1 MSQGTERSLV
11 ILKPDAVLRRQ
22 IGVNMLKA
30 LKKLP
35 GASVLAFKEIILPE
49 DFAKQ
54 LYAEHEGQLFFP
66 ALIEMMTSSIG
77 VIMVVVEGPGI
88 VGAIRE
94 LLGPRFVEDARAIKG
109 SLRAKYGIVKGV
121 NVAYASNSVE
131 NGERDVELFSGFL
144 GTEITSKNKGATTKQ
159 LDAYIA
165 KWDGKFPD
173 NTKSIQKEV
182 IDVLDALAD
191 VKAVLQTESNESDE
205 KIRSMLKIILNALL
219 D

>member
-1 MSQGTERSLV
+1 MSQANERSLV

-35 GASVLAFKEIILPE
+35 DVSVLVFKEITLPE
-49 DFAKQ
+49 EFVKQ

-77 VIMVVVEGPGI
+77 VIVVVVEGPGI
-88 VGAIRE
+88 VGSIRE
-94 LLGPRFVEDARAIKG
+94 MLGPRFVEDARAIKG

-131 NGERDVELFSGFL
+131 NGEWDVELFTRFFNIDMAQDSETL
-144 GTEITSKNKGATTKQ
+144 NELNE
-159 LDAYIA
+159 YIA
-165 KWDGKFPD
+165 RWDGKFPD

-182 IDVLDALAD
+182 IDVLDALVD
-191 VKAVLQTESNESDE
+191 VKAVLQTESNESEE
-205 KIRSMLKIILNALL
+205 KVRSLLKIILNSLL

>member
-1 MSQGTERSLV
+1 MSQETERSLV

-30 LKKLP
+30 LKKVP
-35 GASVLAFKEIILPE
+35 GIAVLAFKETTLPE

-66 ALIEMMTSSIG
+66 ALIDMMTSQIG
-77 VIMVVVEGPGI
+77 VIMVAVDGPGI

-94 LLGPRFVEDARAIKG
+94 LLGPRFVEDARAFKG

-121 NVAYASNSVE
+121 NVAYASHSVDV
-131 NGERDVELFSGFL
+131 GEHDVGLFSEFFGI
-144 GTEITSKNKGATTKQ
+144 EISPDSDASSE
-159 LDAYIA
+159 LDDYIA
-165 KWDGKFPD
+165 RWDGKFPD

-191 VKAVLQTESNESDE
+191 VKAVLQTESNESEE
-205 KIRSMLKIILNALL
+205 KIRSMLQIILNALL

>member
-1 MSQGTERSLV
+1 MSQPNERSLV

-35 GASVLAFKEIILPE
+35 DVSVLVFKETTLPE
-49 DFAKQ
+49 DFVKQ

-66 ALIEMMTSSIG
+66 ALIDMMTSSIG
-77 VIMVVVEGPGI
+77 VIVVVVEGPGI
-88 VGAIRE
+88 VGSIRE

-121 NVAYASNSVE
+121 NVAYASSSVE
-131 NGERDVELFSGFL
+131 NGEWDVELFTRFYNIDIAQDS
-144 GTEITSKNKGATTKQ
+144 EA
-159 LDAYIA
+159 LDALNEYIA
-165 KWDGKFPD
+165 SWDGKFPD

-191 VKAVLQTESNESDE
+191 VKAVLQTESNESED
-205 KIRSMLKIILNALL
+205 KIRAMLKIILNALL

>member
-1 MSQGTERSLV
+1 MSQANERSLV

-35 GASVLAFKEIILPE
+35 EVSVLAFKETTLPE
-49 DFAKQ
+49 DFVKQ

-66 ALIEMMTSSIG
+66 ALIEMMTSMIG
-77 VIMVVVEGPGI
+77 VIVVVIEGHGI
-88 VGAIRE
+88 VGSIRE
-94 LLGPRFVEDARAIKG
+94 LLGPRFVEDARAYRG

-131 NGERDVELFSGFL
+131 NGERDVELFTNYFNIENS
-144 GTEITSKNKGATTKQ
+144 EENGASEE
-159 LDAYIA
+159 LNDYVA

-191 VKAVLQTESNESDE
+191 VKAVLQTESNESED
-205 KIRSMLKIILNALL
+205 KIRALLKIILNALL